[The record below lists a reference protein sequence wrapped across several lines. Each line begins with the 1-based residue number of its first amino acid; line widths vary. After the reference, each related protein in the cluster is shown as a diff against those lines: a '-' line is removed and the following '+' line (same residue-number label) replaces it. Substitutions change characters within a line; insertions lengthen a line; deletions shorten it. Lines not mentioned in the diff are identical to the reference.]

1 MTTRFFHRFVL
12 LTLAICLMIV
22 GAAQAQD
29 ATEAVTCPEGTR
41 AIKHAMGTSCVVEH
55 PQRVVVLDAFEL
67 DATLSLGI
75 KPVGAVKSDAGA
87 GFLKY
92 LSPITD
98 GIQVV
103 GTIAEPNL
111 EAILALKPDLIL
123 SSKPRHEDIYP
134 QLAAIA
140 PTIFSPELAR
150 TQWKVFLGLYATA
163 LNREDVLAL
172 RLAEYQ
178 ARINVIRSAIPV
190 ADIKVSVLR
199 FIPSEIRLMQ
209 RGSFIG
215 SVLDDIG
222 FARPESQQSTD
233 FKLGI
238 SAEQVNQAD
247 GDVLFYTSYGDPG
260 TTQFTAVTNSPLW
273 QTLNVVKNQHAY
285 TVDDDHWFL
294 GTGLLGANRIMD
306 DLLLDLGQQAGA

>member
-1 MTTRFFHRFVL
+1 MHPIILTVALSL
-12 LTLAICLMIV
+12 LMV
-22 GAAQAQD
+22 GATQAQD
-29 ATEAVTCPEGTR
+29 ATEPASCPEGTR
-41 AIKHAMGTSCVVEH
+41 LIEHAMGTSCVVEH

-67 DATLSLGI
+67 DAVLSLGI
-75 KPVGAVKSDAGA
+75 KPVGAVEADPGA

-92 LSPITD
+92 LAPMTD

-140 PTIFSPELAR
+140 PTVFSPELAR
-150 TQWKVFLGLYATA
+150 TKWKEFLGLYAKA

-178 ARINVIRSAIPV
+178 ARINVVRSAFPV
-190 ADIKVSVLR
+190 ADMKISILR

-222 FARPESQQSTD
+222 FARPESQESTD

-247 GDVLFYTSYGDPG
+247 GDALFYTTFGDPS
-260 TTQFTAVTNSPLW
+260 TTGFNDVTASPLW
-273 QTLNVVKNQHAY
+273 QTLNAVRNGHAY
-285 TVDDDHWFL
+285 VVDDDHWFL